1 MFNLFYYSMK
11 NIKLFSLLFV
21 AAAMIFAGCTK
32 ETESVEPGTEEGEGT
47 EEGLVYKEFTVGA
60 SEVETGENEGSKSR
74 TVLGSDGKSV
84 LWQANDK
91 IRVFA
96 DADGAN
102 AEGYEFTTTEGGV
115 SATFGGMI
123 AQADN
128 YYALYPYDAY
138 NSTGGLIKES
148 ADTYI
153 CANIPD
159 VQEVPVNGGYDPKAC
174 ISVAQLNMSGG
185 STFKLVCAILG
196 FQFDYQANSDIKIKE
211 IQVSFD
217 DYSII
222 NSSYMKICVNRD
234 DVTPNFALYP
244 KKNRVISIIPD
255 GKNQSFSS
263 NTIYYVC
270 LPPFKDKQKITVKFI
285 NSEGESFIQTV
296 TAQMQRG
303 WCYTVNPFTLTDS
316 NYNTKIS
323 TSGEFL
329 EWYRKG
335 NKTGKV
341 TLTADINMNNAE
353 LTSTAFSGIFDGGGH
368 TISNFSMKPAGPTD
382 NNGLFSNLDGA
393 QVMNLTLEKV
403 TIDGGF
409 NAGLICG
416 ESNSNSNTYIS
427 GCHILNSTISN
438 AFYIGGI
445 VGVCNNAIID
455 GCSIENITM
464 NGKVT
469 VGGLVG
475 ELDASSVIQA
485 SYITGSIS
493 SDFMYGGLV
502 GKWSDSNAVL
512 ISCYSFT
519 NLQGLEGGYISNG
532 NNVQMYSSWY
542 VKDNL
547 GSYPDG
553 TKDVSGLKNEVDMM
567 NDYLE
572 QANSDYRYVVNPAE
586 TTDFSNP
593 PLILQKAQ

>member
-1 MFNLFYYSMK
+1 
-11 NIKLFSLLFV
+11 
-21 AAAMIFAGCTK
+21 
-32 ETESVEPGTEEGEGT
+32 
-47 EEGLVYKEFTVGA
+47 
-60 SEVETGENEGSKSR
+60 
-74 TVLGSDGKSV
+74 
-84 LWQANDK
+84 
-91 IRVFA
+91 
-96 DADGAN
+96 
-102 AEGYEFTTTEGGV
+102 
-115 SATFGGMI
+115 
-123 AQADN
+123 
-128 YYALYPYDAY
+128 
-138 NSTGGLIKES
+138 
-148 ADTYI
+148 
-153 CANIPD
+153 
-159 VQEVPVNGGYDPKAC
+159 
-174 ISVAQLNMSGG
+174 
-185 STFKLVCAILG
+185 
-196 FQFDYQANSDIKIKE
+196 
-211 IQVSFD
+211 
-217 DYSII
+217 
-222 NSSYMKICVNRD
+222 
-234 DVTPNFALYP
+234 
-244 KKNRVISIIPD
+244 
-255 GKNQSFSS
+255 
-263 NTIYYVC
+263 
-270 LPPFKDKQKITVKFI
+270 
-285 NSEGESFIQTV
+285 
-296 TAQMQRG
+296 MQRG

-329 EWYRKG
+329 EWYTKG

-368 TISNFSMKPAGPTD
+368 TISNFSMKPAGATD

-403 TIDGGF
+403 TIDGGY

-475 ELDASSVIQA
+475 ELDASSVIKA

-567 NDYLE
+567 NNYLE
-572 QANSDYRYVVNPAE
+572 QANSDYRYVVNPAA